1 MMDNREQ
8 EIRKRAYAIW
18 ESEGRPAGSHEA
30 HWHRAA
36 EELAPAAQDDIAV
49 PAKAKKSPAPRKKM
63 SPPAEVN
70 GSAEG
75 KPASIRKR
83 RPAGAAAER

>member
-1 MMDNREQ
+1 MRSG
-8 EIRKRAYAIW
+8 KA
-18 ESEGRPAGSHEA
+18 
-30 HWHRAA
+30 RAA
-36 EELAPAAQDDIAV
+36 RRARTKRIGTGRRRKLAPAAQDDIAV